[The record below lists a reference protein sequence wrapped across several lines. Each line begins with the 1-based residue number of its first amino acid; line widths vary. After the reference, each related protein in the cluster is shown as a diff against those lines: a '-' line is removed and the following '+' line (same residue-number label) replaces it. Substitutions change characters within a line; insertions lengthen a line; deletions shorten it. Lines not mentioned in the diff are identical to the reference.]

1 MMMPLGNRPR
11 RYALLGAKLLVLV
24 LVLVSPRALF
34 KPTTIVH
41 KSQDSKRPKTPKH
54 VVRAEPTRVPM
65 ADKQGHSPSPAP
77 MAVSPDLDRG
87 FILDSVPPL
96 PHKAYTQLTKPDY
109 LKSYLQAHPHSPH
122 SPPA

>member
-1 MMMPLGNRPR
+1 MMPLGNGYR
-11 RYALLGAKLLVLV
+11 RYAILGAKLLVLV
-24 LVLVSPRALF
+24 LILVSPRALF

-54 VVRAEPTRVPM
+54 ILRAEPVRVPV
-65 ADKQGHSPSPAP
+65 ADKQEHSPGPAP
-77 MAVSPDLDRG
+77 AAVLADLDPG
-87 FILDSVPPL
+87 FNHSPIQTL
-96 PHKAYTQLTKPDY
+96 PRKAYTQLTKPDY